1 MMGGFAPGDGPPHP
15 GVMPPGPP
23 QGGGNFYNNF
33 FGQQDGMKMEGGQEG
48 KKDLK
53 QSLGLHFWLWLL
65 C

>member
-33 FGQQDGMKMEGGQEG
+33 FGQQDGMKMEGVQEG
-48 KKDLK
+48 KKDLNDK
-53 QSLGLHFWLWLL
+53 RITRLYF
-65 C
+65 